1 MTVRRSGDASGLAD
15 LIRSLASKAPQA
27 VVTGLQESAM
37 LLQAQ
42 VQSTIAHSDPI
53 PVDVGQY
60 KATWGKHNTPD
71 GAQVGNTSKQATFV
85 ERGRRK
91 GKAPPADALVP
102 WVVRHW
108 RDFDLKK
115 KAAAFRKQNKGMAKA
130 TAKMIVAKKIAIG
143 LAIAIGK
150 RGIKARWVLRRALTS
165 VKRKI
170 PAILRRHVQQVSP

>member
-15 LIRSLASKAPQA
+15 LIRNLASKAPQA

-60 KATWGKHNTPD
+60 KGTWGKTNTPD

-85 ERGRRK
+85 ERGRKK

-102 WVVRHW
+102 WIVRHW

-115 KAAAFRKQNKGMAKA
+115 KASALRKQNPGMAKA
-130 TAKMIVAKKIAIG
+130 SAKMIMAKKIAIG

-150 RGIKARWVLRRALTS
+150 RGIKPRWVLRRALTS
-165 VKRKI
+165 VKGRI
-170 PAILRRHVQQVSP
+170 PSILRRHVKQVAP